1 GQDTRFPP
9 MQMQMQMQNAWGSY
23 APPTLTPYHLG
34 PRNYDMF
41 QGHGGVN
48 QLGGVF
54 VNGRPLPD
62 VVRTRIV
69 ELAHQ
74 GVRPCDISR
83 QLRVSHGCVSKILG
97 RYYETGSIKPG
108 VIGGSKPKV
117 ATPTVVEAITR
128 YKQENPT
135 MFAWEIRD
143 RLLSEGVCS
152 SDNVP
157 SVSSINRIVRN
168 RAADRAKKYDSGNQS
183 DEGSPVSN
191 TSPNGD
197 VMQRQGTYSISGI
210 LGISPQGAP
219 SLTAEPTNGKRKHES
234 AVTNGHDPDM
244 KADGVNV
251 NNNNMD
257 LWYGR
262 PAKTSRTDNGMT
274 DPSQTAVI
282 MNNGQIYTHA
292 VPTYASFVTTTTA
305 ADNIKQEYTSSPSHI
320 NNDSADGSSAPG
332 SYSPNIGPT
341 LAPLN
346 PVPVDVK
353 SEDARHQGRQESQ
366 NTEYEATTNN
376 SNNSTNTNYNSN
388 NTTNNNNRNPS
399 PSSKPGTPSNVN
411 TSRNLTELTPVQP
424 VQATPLSQTQ
434 TFTPLPSFP
443 AQFSSDGISFH
454 LKFRIPL
461 IHICMLC
468 VLLEHVAVSEHFDIR
483 KVFFK

>member
-1 GQDTRFPP
+1 MDLSTAYR
-9 MQMQMQMQNAWGSY
+9 
-23 APPTLTPYHLG
+23 YHSPNL
-34 PRNYDMF
+34 NMMDFYHSCKS
-41 QGHGGVN
+41 HGGVN

-197 VMQRQGTYSISGI
+197 VLQRQGTYSISGI
-210 LGISPQGAP
+210 LGIPPQGTP
-219 SLTAEPTNGKRKHES
+219 SLTAEPTSGKRKHDS

-244 KADGVNV
+244 KADVVNA
-251 NNNNMD
+251 NNNNME

-262 PAKTSRTDNGMT
+262 PAKTSRTDNGLT

-305 ADNIKQEYTSSPSHI
+305 TDIKQEYTSSPSHI
-320 NNDSADGSSAPG
+320 NNDSADGNSASG

-366 NTEYEATTNN
+366 NTEYEGHASTTYASTYPSQAAVGSISSPIVLPQVTSAYNISTMPCSTGDYYTSQIPYSQYNNPYSDSSWTAVRYGASGIINTPYYYSHGVPGRTDASNSQPTNAATAA
-376 SNNSTNTNYNSN
+376 
-388 NTTNNNNRNPS
+388 S
-399 PSSKPGTPSNVN
+399 PSKS
-411 TSRNLTELTPVQP
+411 
-424 VQATPLSQTQ
+424 
-434 TFTPLPSFP
+434 
-443 AQFSSDGISFH
+443 
-454 LKFRIPL
+454 
-461 IHICMLC
+461 
-468 VLLEHVAVSEHFDIR
+468 
-483 KVFFK
+483 

>member
-1 GQDTRFPP
+1 
-9 MQMQMQMQNAWGSY
+9 
-23 APPTLTPYHLG
+23 
-34 PRNYDMF
+34 
-41 QGHGGVN
+41 
-48 QLGGVF
+48 
-54 VNGRPLPD
+54 
-62 VVRTRIV
+62 
-69 ELAHQ
+69 
-74 GVRPCDISR
+74 
-83 QLRVSHGCVSKILG
+83 
-97 RYYETGSIKPG
+97 
-108 VIGGSKPKV
+108 
-117 ATPTVVEAITR
+117 
-128 YKQENPT
+128 

-197 VMQRQGTYSISGI
+197 VLQRQGTYSISGI
-210 LGISPQGAP
+210 LGIPPQGTP
-219 SLTAEPTNGKRKHES
+219 SLTAEPTSGKRKHDS

-244 KADGVNV
+244 KADVVNA
-251 NNNNMD
+251 NNNNME

-262 PAKTSRTDNGMT
+262 PAKTSRTDNGLT

-305 ADNIKQEYTSSPSHI
+305 TDIKQEYTSSPSHI
-320 NNDSADGSSAPG
+320 NNDSADGNSASG

-388 NTTNNNNRNPS
+388 NNTNNNNRNPS

-443 AQFSSDGISFH
+443 AQFSSHASTTYASTYPSQAAVGSISSPIVLPQVTSAYNISTMPCSTGDYYTSQIPYSQYNNPYSDSSWTAVRYGASGIINTPYYYSH
-454 LKFRIPL
+454 GVPGRTDASNSQPTNAATAASPSK
-461 IHICMLC
+461 
-468 VLLEHVAVSEHFDIR
+468 S
-483 KVFFK
+483 